1 MGFFK
6 NMGCSVIIL
15 NLKKIIGDYM
25 VEKRQYKS
33 STLGVRAGQEPDP
46 VTGACAVPIY
56 QTSSYGYLRCCRSSK
71 EVWITGIW
79 SNLLQIN

>member
-1 MGFFK
+1 
-6 NMGCSVIIL
+6 
-15 NLKKIIGDYM
+15 M

-56 QTSSYGYLRCCRSSK
+56 QTSSYGFKMLQKQQGGLDYR
-71 EVWITGIW
+71 
-79 SNLLQIN
+79 NLVKFTPD

>member
-1 MGFFK
+1 
-6 NMGCSVIIL
+6 
-15 NLKKIIGDYM
+15 M

-56 QTSSYGYLRCCRSSK
+56 QTSSYVSSRP
-71 EVWITGIW
+71 ID
-79 SNLLQIN
+79 NLTKSGVTPVANCSSSESC

>member
-1 MGFFK
+1 
-6 NMGCSVIIL
+6 
-15 NLKKIIGDYM
+15 M

-56 QTSSYGYLRCCRSSK
+56 QTSSYVFKDAAEAAKELSLDSSAILKVCRKQRKTCGGYTWEFLNIGK
-71 EVWITGIW
+71 
-79 SNLLQIN
+79 